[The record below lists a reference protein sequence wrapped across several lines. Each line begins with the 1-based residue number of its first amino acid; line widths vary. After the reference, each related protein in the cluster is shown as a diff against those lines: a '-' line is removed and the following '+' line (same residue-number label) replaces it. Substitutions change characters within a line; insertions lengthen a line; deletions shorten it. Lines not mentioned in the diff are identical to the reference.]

1 MDLKKK
7 SKKYLIVGPAASG
20 KDWLQQR
27 FIEKGYKPLV
37 QYTTRPQ
44 RPTENGT
51 EYHFI
56 SQKLMGKMIREM
68 KFLSVK
74 CFKDWWYG
82 FVKKDFDDCDVAIV
96 SIGNINEL
104 RYNYPNLL
112 DMCEI
117 VYLDMPKDL
126 RISRLSNRYTG
137 GSVDDTIERR
147 VSADEQDFEDFNF
160 YTVCLYSEDEVV
172 NFINN
177 VPELV
182 SEDNTNIKK

>member
-1 MDLKKK
+1 MDSKEKKN
-7 SKKYLIVGPAASG
+7 KKYLIVGPAASG

-27 FIEKGYKPLV
+27 FIEKGYTRLI
-37 QYTTRPQ
+37 QYTTRPK

-82 FVKKDFDDCDVAIV
+82 FSKKDFEECNVAIV

-112 DMCEI
+112 DFCEI
-117 VYLDMPKDL
+117 IYLEIPKEI
-126 RISRLSNRYTG
+126 RIERLSGRYVG
-137 GSVDDTIERR
+137 GNVDDTVERR
-147 VSADEQDFEDFNF
+147 VSADEHDFEDFNF
-160 YTVCLYSEDEVV
+160 YTICLTSEKEVSD
-172 NFINN
+172 FINT
-177 VPELV
+177 VPEPFQGD
-182 SEDNTNIKK
+182 EIK

>member
-1 MDLKKK
+1 MVGKN
-7 SKKYLIVGPAASG
+7 KYLIVGPAASG

-27 FIEKGYKPLV
+27 FIEKGYTPLI
-37 QYTTRPQ
+37 QYTTRPM

-74 CFKDWWYG
+74 NFKTWWYG
-82 FVKKDFDDCDVAIV
+82 FVKEDFEKCNVGIV

-104 RYNYPNLL
+104 KYNYPNLL

-117 VYLDMPKDL
+117 IYLDIPKDV
-126 RISRLSNRYTG
+126 RIKRLSSRYEG
-137 GSVDDTIERR
+137 GTVDDTIERR
-147 VSADEQDFEDFNF
+147 VAADEMDFEDFNC
-160 YTVCLYSEDEVV
+160 YTICLHSEKEVSD
-172 NFINN
+172 FINN
-177 VPELV
+177 VQDLS
-182 SEDNTNIKK
+182 SEAKKE

>member
-1 MDLKKK
+1 MTSKTEN
-7 SKKYLIVGPAASG
+7 KKYLIVGPAASG

-27 FIEKGYKPLV
+27 FIEKGYRPLV
-37 QYTTRPQ
+37 QYTTRPK
-44 RPTENGT
+44 RPTETGS

-82 FVKKDFDDCDVAIV
+82 FVKKDFDECDVAIV

-117 VYLDMPKDL
+117 IYLDIPKEV
-126 RISRLSNRYTG
+126 RITRLSDRYNG
-137 GSVDDTIERR
+137 GTVDDTIERR

-160 YTVCLYSEDEVV
+160 FTICLTSEKEVCD
-172 NFINN
+172 FINT
-177 VPELV
+177 VQDRLQ
-182 SEDNTNIKK
+182 

>member
-1 MDLKKK
+1 MTSKTEN
-7 SKKYLIVGPAASG
+7 KKYLIVGPAASG

-27 FIEKGYKPLV
+27 FIEKGYRPLI
-37 QYTTRPQ
+37 QYTTRPK
-44 RPTENGT
+44 RPTETGS

-82 FVKKDFDDCDVAIV
+82 FVKKDFDECDVAIV

-112 DMCEI
+112 NMCEI
-117 VYLDMPKDL
+117 IYLDIPKEV
-126 RISRLSNRYTG
+126 RIARLSNRYNG
-137 GSVDDTIERR
+137 GTVDDTIERR

-160 YTVCLYSEDEVV
+160 FTICLTSEKEVCD
-172 NFINN
+172 FINT
-177 VPELV
+177 VQDRLQE
-182 SEDNTNIKK
+182 EDKK

>member
-1 MDLKKK
+1 MTSKTEN
-7 SKKYLIVGPAASG
+7 KKYLIVGPAASG

-27 FIEKGYKPLV
+27 FIEKGYRPLI
-37 QYTTRPQ
+37 QYTTRPK
-44 RPTENGT
+44 RPTETGS

-82 FVKKDFDDCDVAIV
+82 FVKKDFDECDVAIV

-117 VYLDMPKDL
+117 IYLDIPKEV
-126 RISRLSNRYTG
+126 RIARLSDRYNG
-137 GSVDDTIERR
+137 GNVDDTIERR

-160 YTVCLYSEDEVV
+160 FTICLTSEKEVCD
-172 NFINN
+172 FINT
-177 VPELV
+177 VQDRLQE
-182 SEDNTNIKK
+182 EDKK

>member
-1 MDLKKK
+1 MDLKTRN
-7 SKKYLIVGPAASG
+7 KKYLIVGPAASG

-37 QYTTRPQ
+37 QYTTRPK
-44 RPTENGT
+44 RPTETGS

-82 FVKKDFDDCDVAIV
+82 FSKNDFDECDVAIV

-117 VYLDMPKDL
+117 IYLDIPKEV
-126 RISRLSNRYTG
+126 RITRLSSRYNG
-137 GSVDDTIERR
+137 GTVDDTIERR

-160 YTVCLYSEDEVV
+160 FTICLKSEEEVCGL
-172 NFINN
+172 INKIQDKPKEEN
-177 VPELV
+177 
-182 SEDNTNIKK
+182 KK

>member
-1 MDLKKK
+1 MTSKTEN
-7 SKKYLIVGPAASG
+7 KKYLIVGPAASG

-27 FIEKGYKPLV
+27 FIEKGYRPLV
-37 QYTTRPQ
+37 QYTTRPK
-44 RPTENGT
+44 RPTETGS

-82 FVKKDFDDCDVAIV
+82 FVKKDFDECDVAIV

-117 VYLDMPKDL
+117 IYLDIPKEV
-126 RISRLSNRYTG
+126 RIARLSDRYNG
-137 GSVDDTIERR
+137 GTVDDTIERR

-160 YTVCLYSEDEVV
+160 FTICLTSEKEVCD
-172 NFINN
+172 FINT
-177 VPELV
+177 VQ
-182 SEDNTNIKK
+182 D

>member
-1 MDLKKK
+1 MAEKN
-7 SKKYLIVGPAASG
+7 KYLIVGPAASG

-27 FIEKGYKPLV
+27 FVEKGYKPLV
-37 QYTTRPQ
+37 QYTTRPK

-74 CFKDWWYG
+74 NFKTWWYG
-82 FVKKDFDDCDVAIV
+82 FVRKDFEECDVAIV

-104 RYNYPNLL
+104 KYNYKNLL
-112 DMCEI
+112 DFCEI
-117 VYLDMPKDL
+117 VYLDIPKEV
-126 RISRLSNRYTG
+126 RIARLSNRYDG
-137 GSVDDTIERR
+137 GNVDDTVERR
-147 VSADEQDFEDFNF
+147 VNADETDFEDFIN
-160 YTVCLYSEDEVV
+160 YTICLQSEQEVV

-177 VPELV
+177 IPPKSVRE
-182 SEDNTNIKK
+182 EEQTK

>member
-1 MDLKKK
+1 MTSKTEN
-7 SKKYLIVGPAASG
+7 KKYLIVGPAASG

-27 FIEKGYKPLV
+27 FIEKGYRPLV
-37 QYTTRPQ
+37 QYTTRPK
-44 RPTENGT
+44 RPTETGS

-82 FVKKDFDDCDVAIV
+82 FVKKDFDECDVAIV

-112 DMCEI
+112 NMCEI
-117 VYLDMPKDL
+117 IYLDIPKEV
-126 RISRLSNRYTG
+126 RIARLSDRYNG
-137 GSVDDTIERR
+137 GTVDDTIERR

-160 YTVCLYSEDEVV
+160 FTICLTSEKEVCD
-172 NFINN
+172 FINT
-177 VPELV
+177 VQDRLQE
-182 SEDNTNIKK
+182 EDKK

>member
-1 MDLKKK
+1 MTSKTEN
-7 SKKYLIVGPAASG
+7 KKYLIVGPAASG

-37 QYTTRPQ
+37 QYTTRPK
-44 RPTENGT
+44 RPTETGS

-74 CFKDWWYG
+74 CFKEWWYG
-82 FVKKDFDDCDVAIV
+82 FSKNDFDECDVAIV

-117 VYLDMPKDL
+117 IYLDIPKEV
-126 RISRLSNRYTG
+126 RIARLSSRYNG
-137 GSVDDTIERR
+137 GTVDDTIERR

-160 YTVCLYSEDEVV
+160 FTICLTSVDEICG
-172 NFINN
+172 FINKVQDKPKEEN
-177 VPELV
+177 
-182 SEDNTNIKK
+182 KK

>member
-1 MDLKKK
+1 MDSKTEN
-7 SKKYLIVGPAASG
+7 KKYLIVGPAASG

-27 FIEKGYKPLV
+27 FIEKGYRPLV
-37 QYTTRPQ
+37 QYTTRPK
-44 RPTENGT
+44 RPTETGS

-82 FVKKDFDDCDVAIV
+82 FVKKDFDECDVAVV

-112 DMCEI
+112 NMCEI
-117 VYLDMPKDL
+117 IYLDIPKEV
-126 RISRLSNRYTG
+126 RIARLSDRYNG
-137 GSVDDTIERR
+137 GTVDDTIERR

-160 YTVCLYSEDEVV
+160 FTICLTSEKEVCD
-172 NFINN
+172 FINT
-177 VPELV
+177 VQDRLQE
-182 SEDNTNIKK
+182 EDKK